1 MALRSNSRISLR
13 CLQCRVLFLELRARN
28 SSIPHDVVW
37 LPPLSS
43 LCHCHRSPSRPR
55 PPRRPARFSL
65 HQPQR
70 LSPHDPP
77 KLLPGLRE
85 VPEPPTLQLPPSKT
99 TLVTSSPRF
108 PQPEE
113 KIPPDLALRVPQRQ
127 RRRLPVTPL
136 PPASHRHRLPQQP
149 ANCSATTSLP
159 IGRFHALTT
168 ASLTGWSI
176 FAALPSV
183 QCLRIPVSSKENITS
198 SLPFSP
204 LQLFLPQSDPL
215 CTDARENM
223 STSSTLHVL
232 RPRSRNP

>member
-1 MALRSNSRISLR
+1 MAIRSNSRISLR
-13 CLQCRVLFLELRARN
+13 CLQCLVLFLELRARN

-99 TLVTSSPRF
+99 TLVTSSLRF

-183 QCLRIPVSSKENITS
+183 QCLRIPVSQQGKHRLFPPILSSTIILTS
-198 SLPFSP
+198 VGPP
-204 LQLFLPQSDPL
+204 MHR
-215 CTDARENM
+215 CAEKM
-223 STSSTLHVL
+223 STSSTLHIV